1 MACTFESGRPA
12 GRVAPID
19 GGFARSVCAG
29 LVFAAALWGI
39 VALEVILF

>member
-12 GRVAPID
+12 GRVASLD
-19 GGFARSVCAG
+19 GGFARGIFAG

-39 VALEVILF
+39 AALEVILF